1 MFITLITGSTIYLQ
15 KFTPSNW
22 IEIVKSKKIDFTMM
36 VSIQIKR
43 IFLLKKK
50 KRTFQTYKMFSE
62 FFRVPRI

>member
-36 VSIQIKR
+36 VSIQIKEF
-43 IFLLKKK
+43 FLLKKIK
-50 KRTFQTYKMFSE
+50 KDISN
-62 FFRVPRI
+62 I